1 MQPMTLWQVTLL
13 LLLGIVLLALAW
25 LLRRWQQ

>member
-13 LLLGIVLLALAW
+13 LLLGIALLALAW